1 MPPDLALIVFVGL
14 PGTGKSSLARQLAR
28 ELRAVYLSLD
38 TLQGCL
44 AAMVD
49 VRGSDEGRSAVVQ
62 QGYAL
67 LLDLARDNLSVELS
81 VILDSPAGDPAF
93 RDRAK
98 QLARSLK
105 ANMSLIECIC
115 TDERLLRQRIE
126 GSSQDWAAYQLE
138 RAHFVRP
145 NDRRLVVDTAE
156 SVYVNMRKLLAY
168 LNQSEPGSTSQ

>member
-28 ELRAVYLSLD
+28 ELQAVYLSLA
-38 TLQGCL
+38 TLEGAIVTL
-44 AAMVD
+44 AD
-49 VRGSDEGRSAVVQ
+49 KRGSDEGLSVVVQ

-67 LLDLARDNLSVELS
+67 LLDLSRDNLSVNLS

-105 ANMSLIECIC
+105 ANMYLIECIC

-138 RAHFVRP
+138 RARFVRP
-145 NDRRLVVDTAE
+145 NERRMVVDTAE

-168 LNQSEPGSTSQ
+168 LNQPEPSSTSQ